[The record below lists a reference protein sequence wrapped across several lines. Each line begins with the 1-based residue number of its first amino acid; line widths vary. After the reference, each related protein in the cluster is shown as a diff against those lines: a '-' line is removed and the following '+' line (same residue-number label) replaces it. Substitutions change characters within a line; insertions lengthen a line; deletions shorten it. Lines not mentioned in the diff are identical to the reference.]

1 MPNAFTPNGDGIDD
15 IFRIPPQVA
24 PATIKSF
31 SVFNRWGQKIFYTE
45 NGGKGWDGTL
55 NGQMQPEGS
64 YVWMIQYTDA
74 VTNKFETASGT
85 VILIR

>member
-15 IFRIPPQVA
+15 LFRIPPQVA
-24 PATIKSF
+24 PNIKSF

-45 NGGKGWDGTL
+45 NSGTGWDGSF
-55 NGQMQPEGS
+55 NNEPQPPGT
-64 YVWMIQYTDA
+64 YVWMIQYMDA
-74 VTNKFETASGT
+74 LSNKSETSTGT